1 MFTTR
6 VHNIRKFYKDIVRGP
21 TPFVVRYKKYCI
33 NGFLFITKEHESSR
47 RYQSSGICRDSM
59 TTFCSSSKDKSLADE
74 ATIYYGVLKDIIRL
88 EYYEGYKPVLFKC
101 DWVKVTQNGIRV
113 DEESNL
119 RMVNLSNIIRFN
131 LLDDGPF
138 ILVEHARQVFY
149 SKDPKDHNWHIVLD
163 VPLKIYVKD
172 EP

>member
-1 MFTTR
+1 M
-6 VHNIRKFYKDIVRGP
+6 
-21 TPFVVRYKKYCI
+21 
-33 NGFLFITKEHESSR
+33 
-47 RYQSSGICRDSM
+47 
-59 TTFCSSSKDKSLADE
+59 
-74 ATIYYGVLKDIIRL
+74 
-88 EYYEGYKPVLFKC
+88 LFKC